1 MGTNSNT
8 KQVPYTLNDFI
19 KGIDTDTSS
28 YLIESSKYR
37 DALNLRIL
45 TNKGSNT
52 GELHKIEGS

>member
-1 MGTNSNT
+1 MDINTNT
-8 KQVPYTLNDFI
+8 KKLPYALNNFV

-45 TNKGSNT
+45 TNKR
-52 GELHKIEGS
+52 IICI